1 MTMIPKKLPP
11 MPKKLFNQDW
21 AISIGEGKLS
31 EDGEVVYEATV
42 DAKCWYTGKA
52 HQIMNAEKQI
62 IRLEGT
68 LIALGDLF
76 PALPEISTGTAKKGE
91 QKAHKIYRC
100 ERPLNP
106 DGTVYATVLELM

>member
-1 MTMIPKKLPP
+1 MIPNKLPRL
-11 MPKKLFNQDW
+11 PKKLFNQDW
-21 AISIGEGKLS
+21 TIAIGEGKLS

-42 DAKCWYTGKA
+42 SAKCWYNGKA
-52 HQIMNAEKQI
+52 HQVMNVEKQI

-76 PALPEISTGTAKKGE
+76 PTLPDISTGTAKKGE
-91 QKAHKIYRC
+91 LKAQKIYKC

-106 DGTVYATVLELM
+106 DGSVYATVLELM

>member
-1 MTMIPKKLPP
+1 MIPNKLPP
-11 MPKKLFNQDW
+11 LPKKLFNQDW
-21 AISIGEGKLS
+21 TISIGEGKLS
-31 EDGEVVYEATV
+31 EDGEVIFEASIN
-42 DAKCWYTGKA
+42 ARCWYTGKA
-52 HQIMNAEKQI
+52 HQVMNAEKQI

-76 PALPEISTGTAKKGE
+76 PTLSEISTGIAKKGE
-91 QKAHKIYRC
+91 QKPHKIYKC